1 MVLIVEPLFPMD
13 DVRIGDSLSVNG
25 VCLTVTEER
34 GRSVSLDVSAETLA
48 RSTLKS
54 VQTGERVNLE
64 RALRLSDRL
73 GGHLVAG
80 HVDGV
85 GRIAE
90 KEPRHGSWS
99 LGIDIDPA
107 MFEPA
112 PLHPDVVIG
121 AVDALPYPE
130 ACFDLVTCSNLL
142 FLNPH
147 SIRVL
152 RNLQRLLLP
161 GGQLAMINPS
171 EKLSTDAASQLADSA
186 GLTGLARDSLLNFA
200 GRAERHRRWTESET
214 GELIKASGLAIIDT
228 KLTMGPGFARFTR
241 AQKQR
246 SKQYASL

>member
-1 MVLIVEPLFPMD
+1 MTIDLSNDSDYFLELQTRTGWGRVLQRFVEWIDPQPGWRTLDAGCGPGLLPLL
-13 DVRIGDSLSVNG
+13 IN
-25 VCLTVTEER
+25 ER
-34 GRSVSLDVSAETLA
+34 GCQ
-48 RSTLKS
+48 ST
-54 VQTGERVNLE
+54 
-64 RALRLSDRL
+64 
-73 GGHLVAG
+73 
-80 HVDGV
+80 
-85 GRIAE
+85 
-90 KEPRHGSWS
+90 
-99 LGIDIDPA
+99 GIDIDPA